1 MQGIIR
7 RTIID
12 TVPVVL
18 DEAIDT
24 TLKDAG
30 YDGGRTMCV
39 GLYIAGAGNLVY
51 VTHQNVTRTL
61 VVTDFTDISLDC
73 KRVTSATT
81 AEDITI
87 LVGGM

>member
-1 MQGIIR
+1 MTGIIR

-18 DEAIDT
+18 DELIDT
-24 TLKDAG
+24 TLKNAG

-39 GLYIAGAGNLVY
+39 GLYVAGAGNLVY
-51 VTHQNVTRTL
+51 LTHQGVTRTL

-73 KRVTSATT
+73 KKVTSATT
-81 AEDITI
+81 ATGVTI